1 VSTGSTGP
9 SRSSLEETF
18 RELADE
24 ELLRRCASGE
34 LTELAQAVVLEELRA
49 RGVKPP
55 ALAARDEPKPD
66 YAGDWV
72 MVARYLGYTEVHLQR
87 AVLEGNGIPA
97 VVADAQLMQT
107 DGLLGPALRGASL
120 RVPAA
125 YAEQARDVLAA
136 YRRGA
141 FRLRDDFDPD
151 KA

>member
-1 VSTGSTGP
+1 VNGSADGP

-24 ELLRRCASGE
+24 ELLRRCTSGE
-34 LTELAQAVVLEELRA
+34 LTELAQAVAREEVRV
-49 RGVKPP
+49 RGLALP
-55 ALAARDEPKPD
+55 APETREEAEPE
-66 YAGDWV
+66 YLGDWV
-72 MVARYLGYTEVHLQR
+72 IVARYLSYTEVHLQR
-87 AVLEGNGIPA
+87 AVLEGSGIPA

-125 YAEQARDVLAA
+125 YADQARELLAA

-141 FRLRDDFDPD
+141 FRLRDDFDPG

>member
-1 VSTGSTGP
+1 MSDNNAGP

-24 ELLRRCASGE
+24 ELIRRCSSGE
-34 LTELAQAVVLEELRA
+34 LTELAQAVALDEVRA
-49 RGVKPP
+49 RGLKPP
-55 ALAARDEPKPD
+55 VPTPQEPPKPE
-66 YAGDWV
+66 YLGDWV
-72 MVARYLGYTEVHLQR
+72 IVARYLGYTEVHLQR

-141 FRLRDDFDPD
+141 FRLRDDFDPG
-151 KA
+151 KG

>member
-1 VSTGSTGP
+1 VSDNNTGP
-9 SRSSLEETF
+9 SRRSLEETF

-34 LTELAQAVVLEELRA
+34 LTELAQAVALDEVRA
-49 RGVKPP
+49 RGLKPP
-55 ALAARDEPKPD
+55 AVPEQEASAPEYL
-66 YAGDWV
+66 GDWV
-72 MVARYLGYTEVHLQR
+72 IVARYLGYTEVHLQR

-141 FRLRDDFDPD
+141 FRLRDDFDPN
-151 KA
+151 KG

>member
-1 VSTGSTGP
+1 MGP

-34 LTELAQAVVLEELRA
+34 LTELAQAVALDEVRA
-49 RGVKPP
+49 RGLAPP
-55 ALAARDEPKPD
+55 AAEATQGEPEPE
-66 YAGDWV
+66 YLGDWV
-72 MVARYLGYTEVHLQR
+72 IVARYLSYTEVHLQR
-87 AVLEGNGIPA
+87 ACLEGSGIPA

-107 DGLLGPALRGASL
+107 DALLTPALRGASL

-125 YAEQARDVLAA
+125 YADEARAVLAA

-141 FRLRDDFDPD
+141 FRLRDDFDPGR
-151 KA
+151 A

>member
-1 VSTGSTGP
+1 MSDYDTGP
-9 SRSSLEETF
+9 SRGSLEETF

-34 LTELAQAVVLEELRA
+34 LTELAQAVALDEVRA
-49 RGVKPP
+49 RGLKPP
-55 ALAARDEPKPD
+55 VPTPQEPPKPE
-66 YAGDWV
+66 YLGDWV
-72 MVARYLGYTEVHLQR
+72 IVARYLGYTEVHLQR

-125 YAEQARDVLAA
+125 YVDQARDVLAA

-141 FRLRDDFDPD
+141 FRLRDDFDPG
-151 KA
+151 KG